1 MLRDKVVALQQ
12 KQAQKFSQ
20 TLRKRASPKK
30 VNLREELNKKYEEL
44 RQWQR
49 RSLKAMKHP
58 NMKLEYRAYFDR
70 LFSIEQ
76 EIQLTLRQLND

>member
-20 TLRKRASPKK
+20 TLRKKISLKK

-58 NMKLEYRAYFDR
+58 NLELEYRAYFDR

>member
-44 RQWQR
+44 R
-49 RSLKAMKHP
+49 
-58 NMKLEYRAYFDR
+58 
-70 LFSIEQ
+70 
-76 EIQLTLRQLND
+76 